1 MMRRAS
7 PGRTGVLIADANTER
22 AKRIAEACLARGADA
37 RTAFHGAA
45 ALEAA
50 LSEVPGVLVVPH
62 ELPIIPPA
70 KLAEILRANP
80 RTQAVRVLW
89 IGEPPPDVPPSF
101 ADEIVPPPGNPDEV
115 ARCVEALLAQ
125 QARLEAV
132 ERGRGAER
140 EVEGKLTQISLT
152 DLLQLFH
159 LNRRTG
165 TIDLWRRE
173 SPGRDERAHIDV
185 RDGNV
190 VHAAVGNVEG
200 EKALY
205 RLLGWR
211 TGTFAF
217 SEGPVLGPARIRT
230 PTRALLLE
238 GMRQLDE
245 RERSAESLPGLDT
258 QVTLCVKTAE
268 LPNIVHPLTQEVLLL
283 LEIYLDVRDVVDH
296 CSHPDYH
303 VLRTLQT
310 LAERGIVQVRK
321 AVSGSGGGGEGLFSS
336 VQARRLRDW
345 IEGGRRRGRSAVD
358 AKVLV
363 LGSDASATATFLR
376 GVRALP
382 GVHVDPALRA
392 APPSPDAL
400 SPVARIVVEGGCGI
414 ELIHV
419 PTGPGFAAIWPLV
432 AYRALAAVFVIGPE
446 AAAADRARDA
456 LAAVRSTAQARPLF
470 VRLLAPGEAVST
482 GALRTALAVVDE
494 TMVVP
499 VPAEPDGDPR
509 GALRT
514 LFGRMVP

>member
-7 PGRTGVLIADANTER
+7 PGRTGVLIADANSER
-22 AKRIAEACLARGADA
+22 AKRIAEACLARGADT
-37 RTAFHGAA
+37 RTASHGAA

-173 SPGRDERAHIDV
+173 APGRDERAHIDV

-245 RERSAESLPGLDT
+245 RERSAESLPGLDA

-283 LEIYLDVRDVVDH
+283 LEIYAEVRDVVDH

-321 AVSGSGGGGEGLFSS
+321 SSPGSGGGGEGLFNST
-336 VQARRLRDW
+336 QARRLRDW
-345 IEGGRRRGRSAVD
+345 IEGGRRRSRSAVD
-358 AKVLV
+358 AKVV
-363 LGSDASATATFLR
+363 VIGSDLAAMAAFLR

-382 GVHVDPALRA
+382 GVHLDPAFRA
-392 APPSPDAL
+392 ASPTPETLA
-400 SPVARIVVEGGCGI
+400 PAARIVVEGGCGI
-414 ELIHV
+414 ELIHA
-419 PTGPGFAAIWPLV
+419 PASLSFAAIWPVV
-432 AYRALAAVFVIGPE
+432 AYRALATLFVVGSE
-446 AAAADRARDA
+446 AGAALRLRDVVS
-456 LAAVRSTAQARPLF
+456 AVRGVAEARLFF
-470 VRLLAPGEAVST
+470 VRTLGPGEAPAT
-482 GALRTALAVVDE
+482 DALRSALAVVDD
-494 TMVVP
+494 TTIVSL
-499 VPAEPDGDPR
+499 PAEGDGDVR
-509 GALRT
+509 SVLRALFARI
-514 LFGRMVP
+514 VP

>member
-22 AKRIAEACLARGADA
+22 AKRIAEACLARGADT
-37 RTAFHGAA
+37 RTASHGAA

-125 QARLEAV
+125 QARLDAV
-132 ERGRGAER
+132 ERGRGGER

-245 RERSAESLPGLDT
+245 RERSAESLPGLDA

-283 LEIYLDVRDVVDH
+283 LEIYSEVRDVVDH

-321 AVSGSGGGGEGLFSS
+321 SAPGSGAGGEGLFNST
-336 VQARRLRDW
+336 QARRLRDW
-345 IEGGRRRGRSAVD
+345 IEGGRRRSRSAVD
-358 AKVLV
+358 AKVLI
-363 LGSDASATATFLR
+363 LGSDADATATFLR

-382 GVHVDPALRA
+382 GVHLDPAFRNG
-392 APPSPDAL
+392 PPSPETLA
-400 SPVARIVVEGGCGI
+400 PAARIVVEGGCGL

-419 PTGPGFAAIWPLV
+419 PVGPGFAPIWPAV
-432 AYRALAAVFVIGPE
+432 AYRALAVLFVVGADAEAPGRLREAVTAVRGVAEARPFFVRLVAQDE
-446 AAAADRARDA
+446 AAPTD
-456 LAAVRSTAQARPLF
+456 AVRS
-470 VRLLAPGEAVST
+470 
-482 GALRTALAVVDE
+482 ALAVVDD
-494 TMVVP
+494 TTIVP
-499 VPAEPDGDPR
+499 VPAERDGDAR
-509 GALRT
+509 AALRA
-514 LFGRMVP
+514 LFARMVP

>member
-7 PGRTGVLIADANTER
+7 PGRTGVLIADGNTER
-22 AKRIAEACLARGADA
+22 AKRIAEACLARGADT
-37 RTAFHGAA
+37 RTANHGAA

-132 ERGRGAER
+132 ERGRGGER

-173 SPGRDERAHIDV
+173 APGRDERAHIDV

-245 RERSAESLPGLDT
+245 RERSAEALPPLDS

-283 LEIYLDVRDVVDH
+283 LEIYSEVRDVVDH

-321 AVSGSGGGGEGLFSS
+321 ATSGAGGASEGLLNSI
-336 VQARRLRDW
+336 QARRLRDW
-345 IEGGRRRGRSAVD
+345 IEGGRRRSRSAVD
-358 AKVLV
+358 AKVVV
-363 LGSDASATATFLR
+363 LGSDGEATTSFLR
-376 GVRALP
+376 ALRTLP
-382 GVHVDPALRA
+382 GVHLDPAFRPG
-392 APPSPDAL
+392 PPSPTTLGPA
-400 SPVARIVVEGGCGI
+400 ARIVVEGGCGI
-414 ELIHV
+414 ELLHV
-419 PTGPGFAAIWPLV
+419 PVGSGFGALWPAL
-432 AYRALAAVFVIGPE
+432 AHRALAVLFVVGPG
-446 AAAADRARDA
+446 ADAPGRVRDA
-456 LAAVRSTAQARPLF
+456 VASVRALAGSRPFFLR
-470 VRLLAPGEAVST
+470 VLAPGEPPGT
-482 GALRTALAVVDE
+482 DALRSALSVVDD
-494 TMVVP
+494 TTILP
-499 VPAEPDGDPR
+499 LPAEGDGDGR
-509 GALRT
+509 AALRA
-514 LFGRMVP
+514 LFARLVP